1 MSITTAMTSVPKP
14 APDLIEAF
22 RDAPTSV
29 ISDNLARLPGAVGL
43 RPFHRGGRLVGT
55 AFTVRTRPGDNL
67 AIHRALELVGPGDVI
82 VVDGGGDE
90 TRALVG
96 EIMKNIAE
104 HRGAAGY
111 VIDGAIRD
119 VAAFAASEFPCFA
132 RSAIHRGPYKS
143 GPGEINVPVSIG
155 GSVISP
161 GDIVVGDE
169 DGVVSF
175 PASIA
180 ATVNFI
186 SRQPRVFAEM
196 LGKMLWWCGEDK
208 ILYGGE
214 APIWHPQ
221 WALEE
226 FWNFELPR
234 DIVEERGYP
243 QLTDQA
249 KRKILGENLARLHGI
264 DVDAKKAELGVP
276 G

>member
-1 MSITTAMTSVPKP
+1 M
-14 APDLIEAF
+14 
-22 RDAPTSV
+22 

-43 RPFHRGGRLVGT
+43 RPFHRGSKLVGV

-104 HRGAAGY
+104 YRGAAGY

-119 VAAFAASEFPCFA
+119 VAAFAASDFPCFA
-132 RSAIHRGPYKS
+132 RTAIHRGPYKS

-175 PASIA
+175 PAAIA
-180 ATVNFI
+180 ADRAGGGPRPDRARG
-186 SRQPRVFAEM
+186 SHHHRDPRGPLPGQLRQVLKPSP
-196 LGKMLWWCGEDK
+196 
-208 ILYGGE
+208 E
-214 APIWHPQ
+214 AKP
-221 WALEE
+221 
-226 FWNFELPR
+226 
-234 DIVEERGYP
+234 
-243 QLTDQA
+243 
-249 KRKILGENLARLHGI
+249 
-264 DVDAKKAELGVP
+264 
-276 G
+276 

>member
-1 MSITTAMTSVPKP
+1 MTITIAANSVPKP
-14 APDLIEAF
+14 LAEIIEGF
-22 RDAPTSV
+22 RNAPTSV

-43 RPFHRGGRLVGT
+43 KPYHRGGKLVGT

-96 EIMKNIAE
+96 EIMKNIAQWRKAE
-104 HRGAAGY
+104 GY

-119 VAAFAASEFPCFA
+119 VAAFAGDDFPCYA
-132 RSAIHRGPYKS
+132 RAVIHRGPYKN

-175 PASIA
+175 PAAGA
-180 ATVNFI
+180 AALLEAVRAQVAREEETLKAI
-186 SRQPRVFAEM
+186 REGRYQGSY
-196 LGKMLWWCGEDK
+196 GKS
-208 ILYGGE
+208 
-214 APIWHPQ
+214 
-221 WALEE
+221 
-226 FWNFELPR
+226 
-234 DIVEERGYP
+234 
-243 QLTDQA
+243 
-249 KRKILGENLARLHGI
+249 
-264 DVDAKKAELGVP
+264 
-276 G
+276 

>member
-14 APDLIEAF
+14 APELIAAF
-22 RDAPTSV
+22 RDAPTCI

-67 AIHRALELVGPGDVI
+67 AIHQALELVGPGDVI

-96 EIMKNIAE
+96 EIMKNIAQWRKAE
-104 HRGAAGY
+104 GY

-119 VAAFAASEFPCFA
+119 VAAFAADDFPCYA
-132 RSAIHRGPYKS
+132 RAVIHRGPYKN
-143 GPGEINVPVSIG
+143 GPGEINVPVSVG

-175 PASIA
+175 PAAGA
-180 ATVNFI
+180 AALLEAVRAQVAREEETMKAI
-186 SRQPRVFAEM
+186 REGRYQGSY
-196 LGKMLWWCGEDK
+196 GKS
-208 ILYGGE
+208 
-214 APIWHPQ
+214 
-221 WALEE
+221 
-226 FWNFELPR
+226 
-234 DIVEERGYP
+234 
-243 QLTDQA
+243 
-249 KRKILGENLARLHGI
+249 
-264 DVDAKKAELGVP
+264 
-276 G
+276 

>member
-1 MSITTAMTSVPKP
+1 MTITIAANSVPKP
-14 APDLIEAF
+14 PAEIIEGF
-22 RDAPTSV
+22 RNASTSI
-29 ISDNLARLPGAVGL
+29 ISDNLGRLPGAVGL
-43 RPFHRGGRLVGT
+43 KPYHRSGRLIGA

-104 HRGAAGY
+104 WRGAAGY

-119 VAAFAASEFPCFA
+119 VAAFAASDFPCYA
-132 RSAIHRGPYKS
+132 RAVIHRGPYKS

-175 PASIA
+175 SPALAETLIVAVRAQVAREDDTLKAIREGRYKSA
-180 ATVNFI
+180 YTTHPTED
-186 SRQPRVFAEM
+186 SR
-196 LGKMLWWCGEDK
+196 
-208 ILYGGE
+208 
-214 APIWHPQ
+214 
-221 WALEE
+221 
-226 FWNFELPR
+226 
-234 DIVEERGYP
+234 
-243 QLTDQA
+243 TS
-249 KRKILGENLARLHGI
+249 
-264 DVDAKKAELGVP
+264 
-276 G
+276 